1 MRVLHL
7 VLAIMVAFVSI
18 NNGVARAVG
27 APGGRGGGSGN
38 GRTYRRPVPV
48 PVVCEDPTLPPGAEA
63 GSLVVGGPHGVHFS
77 DAALVK
83 SGQKVLSINLR
94 AAERVDAV
102 ILTIVNPSGE
112 ESTLYHGGRGGVLKT
127 PLALAEG
134 EYITIMEAHT
144 GKHKEHTRV
153 KYIKFTTNL
162 GNFIEGGTW
171 MGYNI
176 TDQVGTDTA
185 KDGYQLGGFI
195 GRSGDELDRVCAIW
209 TSIKPVV

>member
-48 PVVCEDPTLPPGAEA
+48 PVVCEDLTLPPGAEA
-63 GSLVVGGPHGVHFS
+63 GSRGVGEVWTKSVVHQPPRCGACH
-77 DAALVK
+77 
-83 SGQKVLSINLR
+83 
-94 AAERVDAV
+94 AV

>member
-1 MRVLHL
+1 
-7 VLAIMVAFVSI
+7 MVAFVSI

-48 PVVCEDPTLPPGAEA
+48 PVVCEDLTLPPGAEA
-63 GSLVVGGPHGVHFS
+63 
-77 DAALVK
+77 
-83 SGQKVLSINLR
+83 
-94 AAERVDAV
+94 
-102 ILTIVNPSGE
+102 
-112 ESTLYHGGRGGVLKT
+112 
-127 PLALAEG
+127 ALAEG

>member
-1 MRVLHL
+1 
-7 VLAIMVAFVSI
+7 MVAFVSI

-27 APGGRGGGSGN
+27 APGGRGGAGGN

-144 GKHKEHTRV
+144 G
-153 KYIKFTTNL
+153 
-162 GNFIEGGTW
+162 NFIEGGTW